1 MSRRLGSHAVKTR
14 EMPSPQRILERA
26 IEVLEE
32 QGEAGI
38 RTHQIAEDCGVTA
51 PILYRAFGDREGLI
65 VAANAERYRRN
76 RDYLGD
82 HFREAARACTSRDE
96 FRGIVGRVLESM
108 LSPDRA
114 PARRFRAA
122 VVGGAVTRPDLAAE
136 VTRADARVV
145 AAYAESLEYARE
157 QGWVDYRGDFTVLLY
172 WWIGAI
178 DGRVHLEIVE
188 MDLDLSQWDE
198 LLVASIMGALFG
210 GHGR

>member
-1 MSRRLGSHAVKTR
+1 MT
-14 EMPSPQRILERA
+14 SPQRILERA

-76 RDYLGD
+76 RDHLGES
-82 HFREAARACTSRDE
+82 FREAVRACTTREE
-96 FRGIVGRVLESM
+96 FRGIVERVLEFM
-108 LSPDRA
+108 ISPDRA

-122 VVGGAVTRPDLAAE
+122 VLGGAVTRPDLAAE

-157 QGWVDYRGDFTVLLY
+157 QGWVDYRGDFMVLIY

-178 DGRVHLEIVE
+178 DGRVHLEIVK
-188 MDLDLSQWDE
+188 MDLDVSQWDE

-210 GHGR
+210 DPGR